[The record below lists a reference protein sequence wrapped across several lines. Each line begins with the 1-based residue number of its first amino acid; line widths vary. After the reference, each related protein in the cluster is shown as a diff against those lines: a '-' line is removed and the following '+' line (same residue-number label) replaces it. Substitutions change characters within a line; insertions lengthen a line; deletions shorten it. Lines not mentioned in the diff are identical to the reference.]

1 MYCRV
6 SGGEFGGAHGHADWE
21 SRFPQLDRLYTVLG
35 EYLHGDDTRRRGK
48 CDGDISVRL
57 RSHSSASSLPSV
69 GLYFSGLDFFAGTR
83 CEGLGL
89 PTRSRA
95 ISRTALAAVKVFFFL
110 FLPGLGASWHRTYKK
125 SKN

>member
-1 MYCRV
+1 
-6 SGGEFGGAHGHADWE
+6 
-21 SRFPQLDRLYTVLG
+21 
-35 EYLHGDDTRRRGK
+35 
-48 CDGDISVRL
+48 
-57 RSHSSASSLPSV
+57 V

-110 FLPGLGASWHRTYKK
+110 FLPGMGASSHRK
-125 SKN
+125 SQKCNNRVVPVPRVVRKCVVRILRPRT